1 MSGKAEILKMI
12 EGRIETIEKLTQ
24 ECIELLYKGAYN
36 EAIEDAA
43 NIMDNDTDRNNV
55 RSLKKE

>member
-24 ECIELLYKGAYN
+24 ECIELIYKGAYN
-36 EAIEDAA
+36 EAIEDAK
-43 NIMDNDTDRNNV
+43 NIIDDSKLFV
-55 RSLKKE
+55 AISKLKKE

>member
-24 ECIELLYKGAYN
+24 ECIELIYKAAYN